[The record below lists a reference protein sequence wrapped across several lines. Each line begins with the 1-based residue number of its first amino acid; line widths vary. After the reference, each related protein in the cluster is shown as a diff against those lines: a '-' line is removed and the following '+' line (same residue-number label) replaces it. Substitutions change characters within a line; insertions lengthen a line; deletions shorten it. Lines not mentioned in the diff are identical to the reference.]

1 MTILRTIAVFF
12 LSLVFVISLSTFID
26 FYFIKDVVSKSSVE
40 NYIRTDLGPQIVED
54 RCNEYCATSVIPDCL
69 NICITNST
77 QQTGEMVSTIV
88 NDMYS
93 NKIAG
98 TSLDSFINFLGKNL
112 FYFLILAIISE
123 IAVFLIS
130 ENPLKKLGWDIT
142 TVGIS
147 SAIVGLIPYALSK
160 LIATN
165 IFEVS
170 QIIEHFVPSFSKV
183 LYTGIIMIII
193 GIILSY
199 ASKKVKIRKFI

>member
-1 MTILRTIAVFF
+1 MTVLRSIVVFF
-12 LSLVFVISLSTFID
+12 LSLIFVISLSTFID

-40 NYIRTDLGPQIVED
+40 NYIRTDLGPQIVGD
-54 RCNEYCATSVIPDCL
+54 RCNEYCNTSVIPDCV

-77 QQTGEMVSTIV
+77 QQTGETVSTIV

-98 TSLDSFINFLGKNL
+98 TSLDSFISFLEKYL
-112 FYFLILAIISE
+112 FYFLILAIISG
-123 IAVFLIS
+123 IAVFLIA
-130 ENPLKKLGWDIT
+130 ENPLRKLGWDMT

-147 SAIVGLIPYALSK
+147 SAIVGVIPYVLSK

-170 QIIEHFVPSFSKV
+170 KIIEYFVPSFNKV